1 MTITQKMA
9 LQCPQAPQAIGP
21 YSQGIVVQ
29 GQWLFLSG
37 QIPLLPESGQLIE
50 GDISVQ
56 MVRIMES
63 VGALL
68 QSAGAQWHHVVK
80 TTLYLVDMNDFATV
94 NEIYARYLT
103 PPYPARSTVAVAA
116 LPKGARVE
124 LEVMAC
130 LA

>member
-1 MTITQKMA
+1 MTIAIKSA
-9 LQCPQAPQAIGP
+9 VQCPEAPQAIGP
-21 YSQGIVVQ
+21 YSQGVVVQ

-37 QIPLLPESGQLIE
+37 QIPLVPESGQLIE
-50 GDISVQ
+50 GDVSVQ

-68 QSAGAQWHHVVK
+68 QTAGAAWHQVVK
-80 TTLYLVDMNDFATV
+80 TTLYLVDINDFATV
-94 NEIYARYLT
+94 NAIYARYLI